1 MTQIVENWARLAGR
15 VEAWDPPADPDGM
28 GTLTLRVET
37 VSDIPRQEGATYKNL
52 LQGTEGRSIRILV
65 PTPVA
70 RVTPAVGERM
80 EIDVRRGRA
89 PEHVFARPSPFG
101 PRR

>member
-1 MTQIVENWARLAGR
+1 MTQIVENWARLSGW
-15 VEAWDPPADPDGM
+15 VEAWDPPADPDGI

-37 VSDIPRQEGATYKNL
+37 VSDIPTYKNL
-52 LQGTEGRSIRILV
+52 LKGTEGRSLRILV
-65 PTPVA
+65 PTPVV
-70 RVTPAVGERM
+70 RGTPAVGERM

-89 PEHVFARPSPFG
+89 PDHVFARQSPFG